1 MDYQERLLRLQFA
14 KVALQGIKPDASLAE
29 KAYDQVIK
37 TADFSPSA
45 TKEDHRLTYDA
56 YRGKLSLTI
65 KNRGLA
71 KRLASTMI
79 EVFHK
84 DEELAERALFDVA
97 EAYIRMEEKDGA
109 VDLLRKF
116 LREYPRSEKFAEAS
130 FALGRI
136 YHEQEEPAEA
146 IPHYLLYLNKTKA
159 DKRLAASFL
168 SDCYLAIGDV
178 DGARIVLEQYSG
190 FTIEELRGR

>member
-1 MDYQERLLRLQFA
+1 MDYQTRLSRLQFA
-14 KVALQGIKPDASLAE
+14 KVALQGAQPDVVLAE
-29 KAYDQVIK
+29 KAYDQVIES
-37 TADFSPSA
+37 ADFSPDA
-45 TKEDHRLTYDA
+45 TQEDHRLTYDA
-56 YRGKLSLTI
+56 YRGKLSLAI

-109 VDLLRKF
+109 TDLLLKF
-116 LREYPRSEKFAEAS
+116 LRDYPRSQKFAEAS
-130 FALGRI
+130 FELGSI
-136 YHEQEEPAEA
+136 YHAQEKPAEA
-146 IPHYLLYLNKTKA
+146 IPHYLTYLNKTKS
-159 DKRLAASFL
+159 DKRLVASFL
-168 SDCYLAIGDV
+168 SDCYLAVGDV
-178 DGARIVLEQYSG
+178 SGATLVLEQYSG

>member
-1 MDYQERLLRLQFA
+1 MDYQARLLRLQFA
-14 KVALQGIKPDASLAE
+14 KVALQGAQPDVALAE
-29 KAYDQVIK
+29 KAYDQVIE
-37 TADFSPSA
+37 TADFSPSS
-45 TKEDHRLTYDA
+45 TQEDHRLTYDA

-109 VDLLRKF
+109 ADLLRKF

-130 FALGRI
+130 FELGVI
-136 YHEQEEPAEA
+136 YHQQEKPAEA
-146 IPHYLLYLNKTKA
+146 IPYYLTYLNKTKS
-159 DKRLAASFL
+159 DKRLVASFL
-168 SDCYLAIGDV
+168 SDCYLAVGDV
-178 DGARIVLEQYSG
+178 NGATLVLEQYSG